1 MLSADYK
8 RGFNAGLKAGMR
20 QAMRESI
27 ARTIMNKDLVYA
39 YGSMAL
45 VLHELNRWD
54 TDSIENLIEEI
65 QNQWTRL
72 LEEDEVDG
80 SLEQMADLVE
90 RRTGVRLEQ
99 RVTDIVE
106 EDL

>member
-1 MLSADYK
+1 MLSVDYK

-45 VLHELNRWD
+45 VLHEMNLWS
-54 TDSIENLIEEI
+54 TESIENLIEEI
-65 QNQWTRL
+65 QKQWTRL
-72 LEEDEVDG
+72 LEDNEVDG
-80 SLEQMADLVE
+80 SIELMADLVE